1 VIPVG
6 TTSVYDS
13 DQFGVTSAAINN
25 QGTIRFNSAN
35 AFVLNNS
42 VAGTGGLEQ
51 RGIGVLTLAGN
62 NSFSGNLNIGQ
73 GSVVLAHNQALG
85 QGDVVS
91 NGGALGLSSS
101 VVLPRLRVNGD
112 ITINTAMRTTG
123 DQVYNGSVIFN
134 FSGTPTDSNDPSV
147 RLANFASTDG
157 NLSFMGTVGAGSGA
171 KDAQRSLVVSAAN
184 GRVTFNDQV
193 GYGVVDPL
201 TPTFRTIGFGAYS
214 NNSASNPWTVNPWAV
229 DVVARTIALNA
240 NVTTSETQRYSGAT
254 LVGDNGRN
262 GFTRLLVSLD
272 PSITFE
278 GTVDDT
284 AKGQHSLVLRA
295 IALNDNETPSIQLGD
310 VGLTTPLASLDV
322 LAGLQSTQNNSLVAE
337 ISPNR
342 STFIGNLT
350 LEGSVKTVGNQ
361 TYVANAIALGSANNP
376 IVLNTEKGTIEAI
389 TGQRGGTSTPIQGLD
404 NTRFERG
411 PRASGVGANLRANAL
426 EQGRALNEKIVG
438 RLPSEESEQFG
449 SGMVQSLKRAIELS
463 RGKPLQLDELQELK
477 KLDNL
482 SAEVMVGDMQ
492 VATEPARVTDKSQSI
507 TTCRESDTLVADNEQ
522 CQTTN

>member
-1 VIPVG
+1 LV
-6 TTSVYDS
+6 
-13 DQFGVTSAAINN
+13 
-25 QGTIRFNSAN
+25 
-35 AFVLNNS
+35 
-42 VAGTGGLEQ
+42 
-51 RGIGVLTLAGN
+51 
-62 NSFSGNLNIGQ
+62 
-73 GSVVLAHNQALG
+73 
-85 QGDVVS
+85 
-91 NGGALGLSSS
+91 
-101 VVLPRLRVNGD
+101 VNGD
-112 ITINTAMRTTG
+112 VKTTSAITTVG
-123 DQVYNGSVIFN
+123 DQTYNGGVIFN

-157 NLSFMGTVGAGSGA
+157 NLSFMGTVGAGEGA

-262 GFTRLLVSLD
+262 GFTRMLVSLD

-295 IALNDNETPSIQLGD
+295 IALNDNETPSIQLGN